1 MSVAVVLPGGGARG
15 GYEVG
20 ALSVLLPAL
29 ESRGEQVSIWC
40 GTSVGAINAACYA
53 SLAGLSAWEQCQGM
67 LERWQELRMRDV
79 VAPKLL
85 VAGSKRRATVFTG
98 GHQAAS

>member
-29 ESRGEQVSIWC
+29 EARGEQVSIWC
-40 GTSVGAINAACYA
+40 GTGVGAINAACYA
-53 SLAGLSAWEQCQGM
+53 SMAQLSAREQCEGM
-67 LERWQELRMRDV
+67 LMRW
-79 VAPKLL
+79 
-85 VAGSKRRATVFTG
+85 RAHHDQIDDLTL
-98 GHQAAS
+98 S